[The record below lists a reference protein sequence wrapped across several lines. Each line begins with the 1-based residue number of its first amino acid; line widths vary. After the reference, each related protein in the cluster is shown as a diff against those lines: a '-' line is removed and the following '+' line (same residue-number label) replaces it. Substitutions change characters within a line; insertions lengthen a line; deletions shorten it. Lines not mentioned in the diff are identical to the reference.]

1 MRLETMTE
9 AEVRSMVDEIAK
21 QAAKEAVKEVFLTL
35 GIETDEALEVQ
46 KDMQHLRAW
55 REAVA
60 TVKRQSLMTAIG
72 IITAGVLGLVWLAVK
87 GTP

>member
-1 MRLETMTE
+1 MTE

>member
-87 GTP
+87 GGA

>member
-1 MRLETMTE
+1 VRLETMTE